1 VQGTVTVPAGITPT
15 GPLYV
20 GFFNQNT
27 STVYGA
33 RIAAP
38 VVGANAYT
46 VYVPSDSNPDYI
58 NFAILDQNN
67 DGLINAGD
75 VTDTGDKSPGL
86 AITTPLTGQNPA
98 LPTANSTATVAT
110 QYQQNTTSGGSN
122 STYALNFGVREANK
136 LPVAVTLTSG
146 PNMINPIDIGACYGC
161 GNTQFDLY
169 SYIGVVVPTVGDTYN
184 FTVTYSDGSQDTGS
198 TVNGKVTA
206 FGTTGAIVGAS
217 DLATNLSPSATSST
231 SVTPTFTWTYP
242 AGASSANYVYS
253 FSLSDNTGNNIW
265 QIPSNNSNFNGFTYS
280 QDPTATL
287 VWNTD
292 PIPGDNSSPTGN
304 LNTST
309 QYNWNIQV
317 QDTNGNQ
324 AQNST
329 WYQP

>member
-1 VQGTVTVPAGITPT
+1 VA
-15 GPLYV
+15 
-20 GFFNQNT
+20 
-27 STVYGA
+27 
-33 RIAAP
+33 
-38 VVGANAYT
+38 
-46 VYVPSDSNPDYI
+46 SDSNPDYI

-67 DGLINAGD
+67 DGLVDAGD
-75 VTDTGDKSPGL
+75 VQNTGDNSPGL
-86 AITTPLTGQNPA
+86 AITAPLTGQNPA
-98 LPTANSTATVAT
+98 LPTVNSTATVST
-110 QYQQNTTSGGSN
+110 QYQQNTNSSGSS
-122 STYALNFGVREANK
+122 STYSLNIGVRAANK

-146 PNMINPIDIGACYGC
+146 PNMINPVDIGGCIGC

-169 SYIGVVVPTVGDTYN
+169 SSIGVVVPTVGDTYN

-242 AGASSANYVYS
+242 AGASSANYIYS
-253 FSLSDNTGNNIW
+253 FTLSDNSGNNIW
-265 QIPSNNSNFNGFTYS
+265 QIPNNNSNFNGFTYG

-287 VWNTD
+287 VWGTD
-292 PIPGDNSSPTGN
+292 PIPGDSSSPTGN

-309 QYNWNIQV
+309 QYSWEISI

-324 AQNST
+324 AQTQT